1 MPKLLSA
8 VLLLFALY
16 LGGGAMAAVTAVGHI
31 HHSIEVR
38 NASAD

>member
-16 LGGGAMAAVTAVGHI
+16 LGGGAMTAVTAVTHI
-31 HHSIEVR
+31 HHAIEVQ
-38 NASAD
+38 NAKAD